1 MLQSVCFVLLLFL
14 FLRPGSAERWR
25 IKGEGRNFT
34 HIKRSVFEF
43 TRTGT
48 KTGGRRGVGKEGGGK
63 EGKGVGRREGWRM
76 EGGRNGGK
84 KQEFRKN

>member
-48 KTGGRRGVGKEGGGK
+48 KTGGREEG
-63 EGKGVGRREGWRM
+63 R
-76 EGGRNGGK
+76 EGGREGRKKGGREERGMEDGGR
-84 KQEFRKN
+84 QEWRKEA